1 MSLRLAAGWARSSAQ
16 SVSVV
21 PMIQWLPHGM
31 MNSTLFSVR
40 VMMPVAE
47 LIRLRGT
54 RRCTPLDARTWN
66 CPRPPT
72 ISWISSVHTPA
83 ALIDLLGADL
93 ELVPGL
99 EVAHPAPTT
108 RSSSRRKPMT
118 RALVAHSAPY
128 CAAVRAII
136 IVCRASSTWPS

>member
-1 MSLRLAAGWARSSAQ
+1 MSVWLAAGWARSSVQ

-31 MNSTLFSVR
+31 MNSRLFSVR

-47 LIRLRGT
+47 LIRSRGT
-54 RRCTPLDARTWN
+54 TRCTPLDARTWN

-72 ISWISSVHTPA
+72 MVWISSVHTPA
-83 ALIDLLGADL
+83 ALMTSLARTSNSCPVSRSLTR
-93 ELVPGL
+93 
-99 EVAHPAPTT
+99 APTT
-108 RSSSRRKPMT
+108 RSSSRRKPTT
-118 RALVAHSAPY
+118 RALLAHSAPY